1 VQLLLLLLV
10 VMVQVVLVGRGRLE
24 HDTAAAAAAEGTRMI
39 GCGRG
44 ILVERS
50 VQLLVARVTGG

>member
-1 VQLLLLLLV
+1 VQLLLLLV
-10 VMVQVVLVGRGRLE
+10 VMVQMVLVGRGRLE
-24 HDTAAAAAAEGTRMI
+24 HDTGAAAEGTRVI